1 MGRSRLYV
9 GTLELMVLQTL
20 KGGPM
25 YGYAIGQWIA
35 DRSGGVLEVGEGALY
50 PALHRLENRK
60 LVNSE
65 WGTTES
71 NRQAKFY
78 RITRQGQQHLQ
89 READRWHEHARAVSA
104 VLASSRG

>member
-20 KGGPM
+20 RWGPM
-25 YGYAIGQWIA
+25 HGYAVGQWITKK
-35 DRSGGVLEVGEGALY
+35 SGGKLDVEEGALY
-50 PALHRLENRK
+50 PALHRLENRG
-60 LVNSE
+60 LVESE

-78 RITRQGQQHLQ
+78 QLTRRGRRHLGT
-89 READRWHEHARAVSA
+89 EAARWQEHARAVSA
-104 VLASSRG
+104 VLSSSRV

>member
-20 KGGPM
+20 KWGPM
-25 YGYAIGQWIA
+25 HGYAVGQWIA
-35 DRSGGVLEVGEGALY
+35 EQSGGSLDVEEGALY
-50 PALHRLENRK
+50 PALHRLENRG
-60 LVNSE
+60 LVESE

-78 RITRQGQQHLQ
+78 RITRKGRRHLKT
-89 READRWHEHARAVSA
+89 ETARWHEHARAVSA
-104 VLASSRG
+104 VLASSRE